1 MKGEKKEEV
10 LLTARDFVDAE
21 DVKGNFL
28 YRKDGNIL
36 GYLRVYFF
44 NLNLKSKAEKR
55 GITEIL
61 TSSFKDDRKDFD
73 YFTLP
78 REIDLDKYK
87 DLLKKLHSDTMDLGK
102 RRILAKMMM
111 EGARL
116 SMSGKNFEH
125 QHFIRIWNKDKSEE
139 RAKEEVLERL
149 KDFQARYASVDI
161 ETHILDEQEIIKLCN
176 LFGNSLQA
184 SFEKPYKDG
193 IYTQIMQ
200 FPEL

>member
-1 MKGEKKEEV
+1 MEENLMAV
-10 LLTARDFVDAE
+10 RDFIDAE
-21 DVKGNFL
+21 DVKGIFL
-28 YRKDGNIL
+28 YRKDGYVL
-36 GYLRVYFF
+36 GFLRVYFF

-87 DLLKKLHSDTMDLGK
+87 DLLKSMHSNTADLGK
-102 RRILAKMMM
+102 RHILAKMML

-116 SMSGKNFEH
+116 SMSGQNFEH
-125 QHFIRIWNKDKSEE
+125 QHFIRIWSRDKSRG
-139 RAKEEVLERL
+139 RAEEEVRERL
-149 KDFQARYASVDI
+149 RDFKDRYASVDI
-161 ETHILDEQEIIKLCN
+161 STHILDEQDITKLCN

-184 SFEKPYKDG
+184 SFERADNSRL
-193 IYTQIMQ
+193 YTPVMQ
-200 FPEL
+200 LPD

>member
-1 MKGEKKEEV
+1 MEEEN

-28 YRKDGNIL
+28 YRKDGNVI
-36 GYLRVYFF
+36 GYLRIHFF
-44 NLNLKSKAEKR
+44 NLNLKSKVEKR

-87 DLLKKLHSDTMDLGK
+87 DLLKTLHSNTMDLGK
-102 RRILAKMMM
+102 RRILAKMMT

-125 QHFIRIWNKDKSEE
+125 QHFIRIWGKDRNRD
-139 RAKEEVLERL
+139 RAEEEVMERL
-149 KDFQARYASVDI
+149 KDFKARYASVDI

-184 SFEKPYKDG
+184 SFEKPHKDG
-193 IYTQIMQ
+193 MYTQIMQ
-200 FPEL
+200 FPDL

>member
-1 MKGEKKEEV
+1 MEEKKENLMTV
-10 LLTARDFVDAE
+10 RDFIDAE
-21 DVKGNFL
+21 DVKGIFL
-28 YRKDGNIL
+28 YRKDGYVL
-36 GYLRVYFF
+36 GYLRVHFF

-55 GITEIL
+55 GITDVL

-87 DLLKKLHSDTMDLGK
+87 DLLKSMHSNTVDLGK
-102 RRILAKMMM
+102 RHILAKMML

-125 QHFIRIWNKDKSEE
+125 QHFIRIWSKDKNRG
-139 RAKEEVLERL
+139 RAEDEVRERL
-149 KDFQARYASVDI
+149 KDFKARYASADI
-161 ETHILDEQEIIKLCN
+161 TTHILDEQNIIKLCN

-184 SFEKPYKDG
+184 SFERADRERL
-193 IYTQIMQ
+193 YTPIMQ
-200 FPEL
+200 LPD

>member
-1 MKGEKKEEV
+1 MEAEENQMTV
-10 LLTARDFVDAE
+10 RDFIDAK
-21 DVKGNFL
+21 DVKGMFL
-28 YRKDGNIL
+28 YRKDGYVL

-87 DLLKKLHSDTMDLGK
+87 DLLKSMHGNTADLGK
-102 RRILAKMMM
+102 RHILAKMML

-125 QHFIRIWNKDKSEE
+125 QHFIRIWGKDKIQD
-139 RAKEEVLERL
+139 RAEEEVRERI
-149 KDFQARYASVDI
+149 KDFRNRYASVDI
-161 ETHILDEQEIIKLCN
+161 VTHILDEQDIIKLCN

-184 SFEKPYKDG
+184 SVEMADNDRLYAP
-193 IYTQIMQ
+193 IMQ
-200 FPEL
+200 LPDESF